1 MKPTQQHPRAYTCV
15 ALAAL
20 CLAACT
26 KGPMAGP
33 ASTAPDP
40 SSTLPGH
47 GGTAVDTSRKE
58 GPRLLASET
67 LLRSYVSV
75 FGALAPLEAQRVLL
89 ASGSALF
96 DTWNDYLGALGFPDY
111 RVDLPRNAQT
121 NALMVATFE
130 RVGAALCDAA
140 MQRDKVVATAAQRAV
155 FDFDL
160 PADPSPSKLTVAQ
173 FTPGF
178 DSLHRLF
185 LGYPAALAPTDRT
198 NRFFALYQTTVAAH
212 AAAGVPTRFK
222 PNEAGWSAVCQ
233 GLSRHPEFHFY

>member
-1 MKPTQQHPRAYTCV
+1 MRALRDYTFAALAVFCV
-15 ALAAL
+15 AG
-20 CLAACT
+20 CQ
-26 KGPMAGP
+26 KGVSSQP
-33 ASTAPDP
+33 ASQAPDP
-40 SSTLPGH
+40 TGTLSGH
-47 GGTAVDTSRKE
+47 GDLPVDTSRKE
-58 GPRLLASET
+58 DPRLLGAET
-67 LLRSYVSV
+67 LVRSYVSV
-75 FGALAPLEAQRVLL
+75 FGALAPLEAQRVLQ

-96 DTWNDYLGALGFPDY
+96 DTWSDYLGALGFPDY

-140 MQRDKVVATAAQRAV
+140 LQRDKAISTAAQRVV
-155 FDFDL
+155 FDFGL
-160 PADPSPSKLTVAQ
+160 PPDGANPSTLTLAQ

-198 NRFFALYQTTVAAH
+198 ARFFALYQATVASH
-212 AAAGVPTRFK
+212 SAAGAPTRFK

-233 GLSRHPEFHFY
+233 GLARHPEFHFY

>member
-1 MKPTQQHPRAYTCV
+1 MDTLRKKSLAP
-15 ALAAL
+15 LAAL
-20 CLAACT
+20 LLAACT
-26 KGPMAGP
+26 QSPVAGP
-33 ASTAPDP
+33 AAQGPDP
-40 SSTLPGH
+40 SGTLPGH
-47 GGTAVDTSRKE
+47 GDLPVDTSRKE
-58 GPRLLASET
+58 DPRLLGAET
-67 LLRSYVSV
+67 LVRSYASV
-75 FGALAPLEAQRVLL
+75 FGALAPLEAQRVLQ
-89 ASGSALF
+89 AGGSALF

-130 RVGAALCDAA
+130 RVGVALCDAA
-140 MQRDKVVATAAQRAV
+140 LQRDKALPSGSPQRAV

-160 PADPSPSKLTVAQ
+160 PTASPLTLAQ

-198 NRFFALYQTTVAAH
+198 ARFLALYQSTVAAH
-212 AAAGVPTRFK
+212 AAPGVPTRFK

-233 GLSRHPEFHFY
+233 GLARHPEFHFY

>member
-1 MKPTQQHPRAYTCV
+1 MVTARTN

-20 CLAACT
+20 AALALAACT
-26 KGPMAGP
+26 QSSSSGP
-33 ASTAPDP
+33 ASQAPDP
-40 SSTLPGH
+40 SGTLAGH
-47 GGTAVDTSRKE
+47 GDLPLDTSRKE
-58 GPRLLASET
+58 DPRLLGAET
-67 LLRSYVSV
+67 LVRSYVSV
-75 FGALAPLEAQRVLL
+75 FGALAPLEAQRVLQ
-89 ASGSALF
+89 SGGSALF

-140 MQRDKVVATAAQRAV
+140 LQRDKALPSGSAQRAV

-160 PADPSPSKLTVAQ
+160 PADANPSKLTLAQ

-198 NRFFALYQTTVAAH
+198 NRFFALYQGTVAVH
-212 AAAGVPTRFK
+212 AAGGRFK
-222 PNEAGWSAVCQ
+222 PNEAGWAAVCQ
-233 GLSRHPEFHFY
+233 GLARHPEFHFY

>member
-1 MKPTQQHPRAYTCV
+1 MCALRDYTFVLAVVLV
-15 ALAAL
+15 A
-20 CLAACT
+20 CLAGCKQSA
-26 KGPMAGP
+26 PSGP
-33 ASTAPDP
+33 ASAAPDP
-40 SSTLPGH
+40 AGTLEGH
-47 GGTAVDTSRKE
+47 GDLPLDTSRKE
-58 GPRLLASET
+58 DPRLLGSET
-67 LLRSYVSV
+67 LVRSYVSV
-75 FGALAPLEAQRVLL
+75 FGALAPLEAQRVLQ
-89 ASGSALF
+89 AGGSALF

-130 RVGAALCDAA
+130 RVGVALCDAA
-140 MQRDKVVATAAQRAV
+140 LQRDKAIATAAQRAV

-160 PADPSPSKLTVAQ
+160 PVDQGPSKLALAQ

-198 NRFFALYQTTVAAH
+198 ARFFALYQATVAAH

-233 GLSRHPEFHFY
+233 GLARHPEFHFY

>member
-1 MKPTQQHPRAYTCV
+1 MRSLRDYTFVLAILAGV
-15 ALAAL
+15 A
-20 CLAACT
+20 CLSGCKQTA
-26 KGPMAGP
+26 PSGP
-33 ASTAPDP
+33 ASAAPDP
-40 SSTLPGH
+40 SGTLAGH
-47 GGTAVDTSRKE
+47 GDLPLDTSRKE
-58 GPRLLASET
+58 DPRLLGAET
-67 LLRSYVSV
+67 LVRSYVSV
-75 FGALAPLEAQRVLL
+75 FGALAPLEAQRVLQ
-89 ASGSALF
+89 AGGSALF

-130 RVGAALCDAA
+130 RVGVALCDAA
-140 MQRDKVVATAAQRAV
+140 LQRDKASATPAQRSV

-160 PADPSPSKLTVAQ
+160 PADASSPSKLTQAQ

-198 NRFFALYQTTVAAH
+198 ARFFALYQATVAAH
-212 AAAGVPTRFK
+212 AAPGVSTRFK

-233 GLSRHPEFHFY
+233 GLARHPEFHFY